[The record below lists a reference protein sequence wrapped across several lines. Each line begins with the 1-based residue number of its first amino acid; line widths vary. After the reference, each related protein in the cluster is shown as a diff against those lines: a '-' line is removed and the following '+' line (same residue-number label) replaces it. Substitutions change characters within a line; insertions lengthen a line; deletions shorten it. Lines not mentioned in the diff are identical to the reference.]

1 LFLICLEVIKSISY
15 ICRVVQIKTFYMATN
30 KSYKEKKEER
40 EDQIVEYYT
49 ILRFSGLSVE
59 DATLLVMEKFSI
71 FSRTT
76 VWSIRKRVEK
86 RNAQKQ

>member
-1 LFLICLEVIKSISY
+1 MCKIYLEVIKSNCY
-15 ICRVVQIKTFYMATN
+15 ICKVVQIKTNSMATN

-40 EDQIVEYYT
+40 EDQIVAWYASM
-49 ILRFSGLSVE
+49 RFSGLTVE
-59 DATLLVMEKFSI
+59 EATLVVMEKFNI

-86 RNAQKQ
+86 RNARK

>member
-1 LFLICLEVIKSISY
+1 LCKIYLEVIKSNCY
-15 ICRVVQIKTFYMATN
+15 ICGVVQIKTNSMATN

-40 EDQIVEYYT
+40 EDQIVAWYT
-49 ILRFSGLSVE
+49 GMRFSGLTVE
-59 DATLLVMEKFSI
+59 EATVVVMEKFSI

-86 RNAQKQ
+86 RNAQK

>member
-1 LFLICLEVIKSISY
+1 
-15 ICRVVQIKTFYMATN
+15 MATN

-49 ILRFSGLSVE
+49 SLRFSGLSVE
-59 DATLLVMEKFSI
+59 DATLLVMDKFSI

-76 VWSIRKRVEK
+76 VWSIRNRVEK
-86 RNAQKQ
+86 RNAQK